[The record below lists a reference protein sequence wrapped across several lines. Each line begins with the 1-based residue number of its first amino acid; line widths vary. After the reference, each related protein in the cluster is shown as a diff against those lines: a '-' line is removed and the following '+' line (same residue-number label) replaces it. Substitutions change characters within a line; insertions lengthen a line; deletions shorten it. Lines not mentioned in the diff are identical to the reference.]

1 MNKTNY
7 NDRDLQV
14 MKLLHYFITQ
24 KGYNPII
31 LHGVTD
37 EIWLENINGPYKIVR
52 IMMGYIHNE
61 EQYSFDVFKTSK
73 ILNKIKLRTFSFKAN
88 VLSLYM
94 DLGEY
99 VKLENTEN
107 IVCIDLK
114 KSGLRKKEIIQSFPD
129 INNKTKFEEKGL
141 QLFTKITND
150 INKKNI
156 SESKKAEEVL
166 SPKKPYVTYVLMCL
180 NILIFLL
187 MYLLGN
193 GSEDIYT
200 LYSFGALTKE
210 SVVLGGQYI
219 RIITAAFLHIGIIH
233 LAFNMYALNILGKQ
247 IESFFGKYKYLLIYF
262 FSAIVGS
269 LMSLIFMPDS
279 SISAGASGA
288 IFGLLGA
295 MLYFGFYFRSYFG
308 NSVIKQIMIIIL
320 LNLLIGFSM
329 PSIGNAAHIGG
340 LLGGLVISSAVGI
353 KHKTSKSSRINGIII
368 SILSVLFLIYMVFFR

>member
-129 INNKTKFEEKGL
+129 INKKTKFEEKGL

-166 SPKKPYVTYVLMCL
+166 SPKKPYVTYILIGL

-187 MYLLGN
+187 MYLIGN

>member
-129 INNKTKFEEKGL
+129 INKKTKFEEKGL

-166 SPKKPYVTYVLMCL
+166 SPKKPYVTYILIGL